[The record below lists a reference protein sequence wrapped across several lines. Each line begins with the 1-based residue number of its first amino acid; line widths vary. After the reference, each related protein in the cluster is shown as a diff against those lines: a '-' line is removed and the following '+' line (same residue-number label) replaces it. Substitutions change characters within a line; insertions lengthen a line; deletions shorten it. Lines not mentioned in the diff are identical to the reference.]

1 MNVPSGQHTPRPF
14 SGVTLISWGGG
25 NLRAIIQTAS
35 GGGERV
41 ATIECDKG
49 DALGLSRTKEAGIPT
64 VVLSHL
70 AYANREDFDLA
81 LTRIIDN
88 FQPRLVVLAGFMRI
102 LSSAFVSHYAGRL
115 INIHP
120 SLLPDFPGIN
130 THQRALDANVT
141 RHGASVHFVT
151 EELDGGPVIARHSIP
166 VAPTDTPE
174 SLAARVLEQEHTLYP
189 KVVAWFASG
198 DLKMTE
204 RGARHAN
211 ISLPH
216 THKIE

>member
-1 MNVPSGQHTPRPF
+1 
-14 SGVTLISWGGG
+14 
-25 NLRAIIQTAS
+25 
-35 GGGERV
+35 
-41 ATIECDKG
+41 
-49 DALGLSRTKEAGIPT
+49 
-64 VVLSHL
+64 L
-70 AYANREDFDLA
+70 AYANREDFDSA

-166 VAPTDTPE
+166 VVPADTPE
-174 SLAARVLEQEHTLYP
+174 SLAARVLEQEHRLYP

-204 RGARHAN
+204 RGACHAS
-211 ISLPH
+211 IPLPH
-216 THKIE
+216 THEIE